1 MAERDVKSFTLDWK
15 GWWLL
20 RTPISDV
27 PELRP
32 KCCVYA
38 VMGAKLQKVKG
49 GVGSS
54 GREPILFNVYRGT
67 ESAKEHFLKLQKMS
81 LGVFAANRAK
91 EINKHPIVY
100 LAPLPDD
107 TDLGDLAS
115 ILSLLYGAVPY
126 APRHHAM
133 PLKYEGETFHI
144 RNTGRN
150 PGLPEELFHREKSEA
165 DKRKDPDET
174 HDGVADAAMSAAIEA
189 EVLATRRLSQA
200 EMDARGIAT
209 EKVDKP
215 QSHISTEKLDKDGS
229 TMVDTARIDKDDA
242 DQGLATERVPKM
254 VETAKVDKEGT
265 GGLATERVP
274 KPPPSKRTE
283 FVTKPESEPADEP
296 TVLDEAGT

>member
-1 MAERDVKSFTLDWK
+1 MAEKDVKSFTLDWK

-27 PELRP
+27 PELKA

-54 GREPILFNVYRGT
+54 GREPILFNVYRGA
-67 ESAKEHFLKLQKMS
+67 ESAKDHFLKLQKMS

-91 EINKHPIVY
+91 EINKHAIVY

-126 APRHHAM
+126 APKHHAM
-133 PLKYEGETFHI
+133 PPKYAGENFHI
-144 RNTGRN
+144 KNAGRN
-150 PGLPEELFHREKSEA
+150 PGLPEEMFHREKA
-165 DKRKDPDET
+165 DSDKPHDPDAT
-174 HDGVADAAMSAAIEA
+174 HDGGADAAMTAAIAAEA
-189 EVLATRRLSQA
+189 QATRRLSQH
-200 EMDARGIAT
+200 EMDVRGIAT
-209 EKVDKP
+209 EKVAKP
-215 QSHISTEKLDKDGS
+215 QHQIPTEKLDKD
-229 TMVDTARIDKDDA
+229 T
-242 DQGLATERVPKM
+242 PKL
-254 VETAKVDKEGT
+254 VETTKVKKEDI

-283 FVTKPESEPADEP
+283 FVAKPDAEPADEP
-296 TVLDEAGT
+296 TVLDEAGA